1 MNEVVGFSIKHGTS
15 KKTWCLSCWL
25 HFHLA
30 TPYMFTTTDGHDCG
44 EKTSILTRFHHW
56 LRANIQGSKRH
67 KRSYIQPY
75 GSAQRSWKSAL
86 KCFVFR
92 NQNTAATAKT
102 QLGNKWLYEKF
113 AKNIWRTNCKYM
125 VYILI
130 LVSQVWKNKNVANH
144 KCLARKLEMQSTF
157 KSIRICLEALG
168 YLVAQMPSANN
179 TCLWDSTLYW
189 LTPDFFFS
197 VTIQTRRKPIGI
209 VSFYSSYPKHHF
221 EYRDTCIR
229 SSNSNSKTH
238 PTPRPKSKGNL
249 RHPAMGRPYATW
261 KICRS
266 LMSSFFF
273 EGGQR
278 STKSWKL
285 NIQGSFP
292 FISSTRQHYI
302 QPWEQLS
309 QHHH

>member
-1 MNEVVGFSIKHGTS
+1 MFCFPEPKHSCNS
-15 KKTWCLSCWL
+15 KNSTGKQEI
-25 HFHLA
+25 
-30 TPYMFTTTDGHDCG
+30 M
-44 EKTSILTRFHHW
+44 
-56 LRANIQGSKRH
+56 
-67 KRSYIQPY
+67 RSL
-75 GSAQRSWKSAL
+75 W
-86 KCFVFR
+86 
-92 NQNTAATAKT
+92 
-102 QLGNKWLYEKF
+102 EH
-113 AKNIWRTNCKYM
+113 IWRTQIYCIL
-125 VYILI
+125 YIIMI
-130 LVSQVWKNKNVANH
+130 LVSQAWKNKSVANH

-197 VTIQTRRKPIGI
+197 VTIQTRRKLIGI

-273 EGGQR
+273 EGVQR

-285 NIQGSFP
+285 NIQFP
-292 FISSTRQHYI
+292 FISSTQQHYI
-302 QPWEQLS
+302 
-309 QHHH
+309 